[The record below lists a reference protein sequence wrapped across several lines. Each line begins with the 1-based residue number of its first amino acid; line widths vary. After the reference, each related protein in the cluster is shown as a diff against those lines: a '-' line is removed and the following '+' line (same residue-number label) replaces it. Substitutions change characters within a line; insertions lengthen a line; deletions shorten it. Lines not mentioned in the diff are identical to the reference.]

1 MVDKVK
7 CGLLWGL
14 LNENFIFILSQH
26 FAMIHIDILQQVRM
40 DFHTKRHKQGTSMD
54 LNTKNESLEKLKPR
68 LGVIRWILLCSAG
81 LIVLTLILI
90 VVANITVIISSLGK
104 IYEPNVPGSRIIP
117 KKTYAIV
124 LGASVRKNEL
134 ATVYELRVIT
144 ALDLYKKGLVDKI
157 LITGDGQGKYYNE
170 IKPALK
176 YLIDRGV
183 SPEDI
188 VTDSLGLDT
197 YDSIQRASQIYGV
210 NDAIIVSQGFH
221 IPRATYIAESQ
232 GIDVVGAAAPDAG
245 VDSYVFGS
253 TREWWARVKAFLEVT
268 FD

>member
-1 MVDKVK
+1 MVNKVK

-26 FAMIHIDILQQVRM
+26 FAMIHIDILKQVQM
-40 DFHTKRHKQGTSMD
+40 DFRTKRHKQGTSMD
-54 LNTKNESLEKLKPR
+54 LNTKNKSPEKPKPI
-68 LGVIRWILLCSAG
+68 LGAIRWILFCSAG
-81 LIVLTLILI
+81 LIILTIILI
-90 VVANITVIISSLGK
+90 MVANVAVIISSLGK
-104 IYEPNVPGSRIIP
+104 MYEPNISGTGLIP

-124 LGASVRKNEL
+124 LGASVRKDEL
-134 ATVYELRVIT
+134 AAVYELRVMT

-157 LITGDGQGKYYNE
+157 LITGDGQSKYYNE

-176 YLIDRGV
+176 YLTDRGV

-197 YDSIQRASQIYGV
+197 YDSIQRASQIYGI

-232 GIDVVGAAAPDAG
+232 GIDVVGAVAPDAS

-253 TREWWARVKAFLEVT
+253 VREWWARVKAFLEVT